1 MAETIIRMEN
11 VTKLYEMGES
21 VVHAL
26 RGISFSIKQ
35 GEFVSIMGPSGSGK
49 STCMNMI
56 GCLDRPT
63 SGILEIG
70 GKETAKMTE
79 KELAALR
86 NKTIGFV
93 FQQYHLLPSMTILE
107 NVMLPLRYQ
116 GVERAKRI
124 ELAKEAL
131 ELVDMGNRLSH
142 RPNELSGGQKQRV
155 AVARA
160 TVTKP
165 HIILADEPTGALD
178 SKTGAQ
184 VLKLFK
190 KINEGGT
197 TIVIVTHDPGIGAST
212 NRCIKIFDGNIQ
224 SDEEQVPVMPFKDT
238 SGKAD
243 RADETDK
250 AEKDNV

>member
-116 GVERAKRI
+116 GVERAKQI
-124 ELAKEAL
+124 KLAKKTKRVYARRTVQFQSRAGRRDRHSDDASGKRAKACRQRHDRPSGTPHRNEK
-131 ELVDMGNRLSH
+131 NRFGTIFLYQSKSEKAK
-142 RPNELSGGQKQRV
+142 R
-155 AVARA
+155 
-160 TVTKP
+160 
-165 HIILADEPTGALD
+165 TGAF
-178 SKTGAQ
+178 SIRTGFDVGFRRSIYDQ
-184 VLKLFK
+184 SHLQRIRCGSRRVY
-190 KINEGGT
+190 
-197 TIVIVTHDPGIGAST
+197 ASDH
-212 NRCIKIFDGNIQ
+212 RY
-224 SDEEQVPVMPFKDT
+224 
-238 SGKAD
+238 
-243 RADETDK
+243 
-250 AEKDNV
+250 